1 MKSFENGLNVS
12 GYGEKRRGLSV
23 NQLKWIALITM
34 TIDHLAAYGFVIP
47 VFNTYYDYLRI
58 IGRIAAP
65 LFFFVLTE
73 SIRHT
78 RSKAKLLLRLY
89 LGAVGV
95 GLFVAVTNLFFHD
108 TIGRFSQSNI
118 LFDYVYTTI
127 YILLIEQIFEGIKQ
141 KRWSR
146 GGLAFLGILATCI
159 PHYIGVWLLEFP
171 YAKFHLAPETVWTIQ
186 DFVGSFVRSP
196 LQAEYTIL
204 FILMGILM
212 YFAGNKFG
220 KAAVIVL
227 FSAICYVGGKIP
239 FLPMLPIQTVLG
251 YPQYYMVLAVPFV
264 LLYNGEKGK
273 SCKYFFYL
281 YYPLHRYAISVLV
294 YVYSILVK

>member
-220 KAAVIVL
+220 KAAVIYSV
-227 FSAICYVGGKIP
+227 
-239 FLPMLPIQTVLG
+239 
-251 YPQYYMVLAVPFV
+251 
-264 LLYNGEKGK
+264 
-273 SCKYFFYL
+273 
-281 YYPLHRYAISVLV
+281 RYAM
-294 YVYSILVK
+294 